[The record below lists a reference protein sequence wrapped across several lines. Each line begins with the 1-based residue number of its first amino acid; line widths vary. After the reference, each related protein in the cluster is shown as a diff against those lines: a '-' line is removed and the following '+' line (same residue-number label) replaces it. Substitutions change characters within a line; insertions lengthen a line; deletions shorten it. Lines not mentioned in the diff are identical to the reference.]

1 MRSQLVSGER
11 ILCTQGG
18 IFVLFQDSLAFDS
31 LTVVYLGV
39 DLLSSSHLDFV
50 EILGYRDYCTP
61 GVRFQEILCKF
72 LAIISLVSFCSFLPS
87 LGHSHVWMLVHLMVA
102 HVLGSLFR
110 FPQSFCFLFQ
120 RLSKISPPIFRFAES
135 FLFVLKYALEL
146 F

>member
-72 LAIISLVSFCSFLPS
+72 LAIISLVSFCSSSVLQNLSS
-87 LGHSHVWMLVHLMVA
+87 LCSNMLL
-102 HVLGSLFR
+102 SFSSEFISFR
-110 FPQSFCFLFQ
+110 NMFF
-120 RLSKISPPIFRFAES
+120 K
-135 FLFVLKYALEL
+135 
-146 F
+146 